1 MKVDKSLGVDA
12 IVLNGPSSAGKTT
25 LARCL
30 QAKTV
35 KTFLHFQLDAFW
47 DMVPPPAE
55 DANSKHFPYMK
66 AVIADTAKSFLK
78 HDMPFILDT
87 VMMPDDEI
95 KLREALAPYNIF
107 YVAVTVDLEVLE
119 AREMLRE
126 DRIIG
131 LSRSQVEGG
140 IHKGCD
146 YDLTVDTT
154 NKSPEDLAGIILN
167 NLPES

>member
-1 MKVDKSLGVDA
+1 LSHKDFSVDA

-25 LARCL
+25 LAKCL
-30 QAKTV
+30 QAKTG
-35 KTFLHFQLDAFW
+35 KAFLHFQLDAFW

-66 AVIADTAKSFLK
+66 AVVTDTAVSFLK

-87 VMMPDDEI
+87 VMMPKDET
-95 KLREALAPYNIF
+95 KLRKSLSLYNIF
-107 YVAVTVDLEVLE
+107 YVAVTVDLDVLE
-119 AREMLRE
+119 TREMLRE

-140 IHKGCD
+140 IHKECD

-154 NKSPEDLAGIILN
+154 NKSPDDLAELILSK
-167 NLPES
+167 L